1 MVPPQPRLPL
11 RRPYRAGRAVG
22 LTAAV
27 AAAGRLAG
35 GGAGPVLP
43 TPLKEA
49 MNWLRGYPAWLR
61 RAALGPEAPPFSGL
75 AASQVGYGPSMVKQ
89 FSSPRR
95 FASFQVVSTS
105 GEVAFQGGA
114 PVREVPTDALGAV
127 RTVWVGD
134 FTPLRTPGRYHD
146 RHRRRDLQLPLR
158 RRARRVRLGRARRAA
173 RFYYQR
179 AFTEIDAEHA
189 QGPWVHASDAALA
202 PPGVVKGWHDA
213 GDFSLY
219 SASTNS
225 ALFWLLSAVADFSP
239 REDDTGI
246 PESGNGVPDLLDEA
260 RWGLEWLLSVQEP
273 GGGFQNTTCQERY
286 GPYGTNWPERMSPYR
301 AGEVGTIATGRAVGT
316 LAFASVLYRPYD
328 GAFAERLLEA
338 ARAGY
343 RFLRDR
349 PAEDS
354 DGPTCPA
361 MRQDGDPNV
370 GRDVRMYAAAG
381 LLLATGD
388 RPLPRGLRG
397 DLSAAPERPELPA

>member
-1 MVPPQPRLPL
+1 MAALLVVAFGPAAPTLKK
-11 RRPYRAGRAVG
+11 AVNG
-22 LTAAV
+22 
-27 AAAGRLAG
+27 
-35 GGAGPVLP
+35 
-43 TPLKEA
+43 
-49 MNWLRGYPAWLR
+49 LRGYPAWVQ
-61 RAALGPEAPPFSGL
+61 RAARGPEAPPFSGL

-89 FSSPRR
+89 FSSPKR
-95 FASFQVVSTS
+95 FAFFQVVSAS
-105 GEVAFQGGA
+105 GEVALQGGP
-114 PVREVPTDALGAV
+114 PVREIPTDTLGAI

-134 FTPLRTPGRYHD
+134 FTSLRIPGRYRIVTDDGISSYPFDIRHD
-146 RHRRRDLQLPLR
+146 VFNSTLR
-158 RRARRVRLGRARRAA
+158 AVQRA
-173 RFYYQR
+173 FYYQR

-189 QGPWVHASDAALA
+189 QGPWVHGSDADLA

-239 REDDTGI
+239 QEDDTGI

-273 GGGFQNTTCQERY
+273 SGGFHNTTCQESY
-286 GPYGTNWPERMSPYR
+286 GPYGTNWPERMPPYR

-316 LAFASVLYRPYD
+316 LAFASVLYRPHD
-328 GAFAERLLEA
+328 AGFAERLLDA

-343 RFLRDR
+343 RFLRNR
-349 PAEDS
+349 PAENS

-361 MRQDGDPNV
+361 MRQHDDPIV

-381 LLLATGD
+381 LLLATSD
-388 RPLPRGLRG
+388 HRLIVDFEENYQPLQNDPSYLR
-397 DLSAAPERPELPA
+397 SNVYAALLYLLCFRLY